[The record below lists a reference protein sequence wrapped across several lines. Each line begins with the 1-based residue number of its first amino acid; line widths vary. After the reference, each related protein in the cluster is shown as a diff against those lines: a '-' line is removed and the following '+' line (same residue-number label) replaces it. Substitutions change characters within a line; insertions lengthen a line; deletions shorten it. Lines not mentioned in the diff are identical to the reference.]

1 MTPRPDPKSDIPQ
14 GTIDLLVL
22 KAVSLGPLHG
32 YGIAQ
37 RLQQLSRAVIQVP
50 QGTLYPALHR
60 LENRGWLSAEWKE
73 SDTGREAK
81 FYKLTRRGRA
91 QLSAEQA
98 SWQRLSEAVGLILA
112 EPEGDPL

>member
-1 MTPRPDPKSDIPQ
+1 MAPRPDPKSDIPQ

-37 RLQQLSRAVIQVP
+37 RLQQLSRDVIQVQ

-60 LENRGWLSAEWKE
+60 LENRGWLSSEWKE

-81 FYKLTRRGRA
+81 FYKLTRKGRS

-98 SWQRLSEAVGLILA
+98 SWQRLSDAVGLILA
-112 EPEGDPL
+112 EPEGEPL

>member
-1 MTPRPDPKSDIPQ
+1 MSPRPDPKSDIPQ

-81 FYKLTRRGRA
+81 FYKLTRKGRA

-112 EPEGDPL
+112 EPEGEPL

>member
-1 MTPRPDPKSDIPQ
+1 MAPRPDPKSDIPQ

-37 RLQQLSRAVIQVP
+37 RLQQLSRDVIQVQ

-81 FYKLTRRGRA
+81 FYKLTRKGRS
-91 QLSAEQA
+91 Q
-98 SWQRLSEAVGLILA
+98 
-112 EPEGDPL
+112 

>member
-1 MTPRPDPKSDIPQ
+1 MSPSADPKSDIPQ

-37 RLQQLSRAVIQVP
+37 RLQQLSRDVIQVQ

-60 LENRGWLSAEWKE
+60 LENRGWLSAEWKQ

-81 FYKLTRRGRA
+81 FYKLTRKGRS
-91 QLSAEQA
+91 QLNAEQA
-98 SWQRLSEAVGLILA
+98 SWKRLSDAVGLILA
-112 EPEGDPL
+112 EPEGEAS

>member
-1 MTPRPDPKSDIPQ
+1 MAPRPDPKSDIPQ

-37 RLQQLSRAVIQVP
+37 RLQQLSRDVIQVQ

-81 FYKLTRRGRA
+81 FYKLTRKGRA

-112 EPEGDPL
+112 APEGEPL

>member
-112 EPEGDPL
+112 EPEGEPL

>member
-73 SDTGREAK
+73 SDTGRDAK

-112 EPEGDPL
+112 EPEGGPL

>member
-1 MTPRPDPKSDIPQ
+1 VTPRPDPKSDIPQ

-37 RLQQLSRAVIQVP
+37 RLQQLSRAVIQVQ

-112 EPEGDPL
+112 EPEGEPL

>member
-1 MTPRPDPKSDIPQ
+1 MAPRPDPKSDIPQ

-37 RLQQLSRAVIQVP
+37 RLQQLSRDVIQVQ

-60 LENRGWLSAEWKE
+60 LENRGWLSSEWKE

-81 FYKLTRRGRA
+81 FYKLTRKGRA

-98 SWQRLSEAVGLILA
+98 SWQRLSDAVGLILA
-112 EPEGDPL
+112 EPEGEPL

>member
-1 MTPRPDPKSDIPQ
+1 MSPRPDPKSDIPQ

-112 EPEGDPL
+112 EPEGEPL

>member
-81 FYKLTRRGRA
+81 FYKLTRKGRA

-98 SWQRLSEAVGLILA
+98 SWQRLSDAVGLILA
-112 EPEGDPL
+112 EPEGEPL

>member
-1 MTPRPDPKSDIPQ
+1 MAPRPDPKSDIPQ

-37 RLQQLSRAVIQVP
+37 RLQQLSRDVIQVQ

-81 FYKLTRRGRA
+81 FYKLTRKGRA

-98 SWQRLSEAVGLILA
+98 SWERLSDAVGLVLA
-112 EPEGDPL
+112 EPEGEPL

>member
-1 MTPRPDPKSDIPQ
+1 MAPRPDPKSDIPQ

-37 RLQQLSRAVIQVP
+37 RLQQLSRDVIQVQ

-60 LENRGWLSAEWKE
+60 LENRSWLSSEWKE

-81 FYKLTRRGRA
+81 FYKLTRKGRA

-98 SWQRLSEAVGLILA
+98 SWERLSDAVGLILA
-112 EPEGDPL
+112 EPEGEPL

>member
-1 MTPRPDPKSDIPQ
+1 MTLRPDPKSDIPQ

-112 EPEGDPL
+112 EPEGEPL

>member
-81 FYKLTRRGRA
+81 FYKLTRKGRA

-112 EPEGDPL
+112 EPEGEPL

>member
-1 MTPRPDPKSDIPQ
+1 VTPRLDPKSDIPQ

-81 FYKLTRRGRA
+81 FYKLTRKGRA

-112 EPEGDPL
+112 APEGEPL

>member
-1 MTPRPDPKSDIPQ
+1 MAARPDPKSDIPQ

-37 RLQQLSRAVIQVP
+37 RLQQLSRDVIQVQ

-60 LENRGWLSAEWKE
+60 LENRGLARLRVERI
-73 SDTGREAK
+73 GHRP
-81 FYKLTRRGRA
+81 RGEVLQAHPQGPR

-98 SWQRLSEAVGLILA
+98 SWQRLSDAVGLILA
-112 EPEGDPL
+112 EPEGEPP

>member
-1 MTPRPDPKSDIPQ
+1 VTPRLDPKSDIPQ

-112 EPEGDPL
+112 EPEGEPL

>member
-1 MTPRPDPKSDIPQ
+1 MSSRPDPKSDVPQ

-37 RLQQLSRAVIQVP
+37 RLQQLSRDVIQVH

-81 FYKLTRRGRA
+81 FYKLTRKGRA
-91 QLSAEQA
+91 QLTAEQA
-98 SWQRLSEAVGLILA
+98 SWQRLSDAVGLILA
-112 EPEGDPL
+112 ESEGEPL

>member
-1 MTPRPDPKSDIPQ
+1 MAPRPDPKSDIPQ

-37 RLQQLSRAVIQVP
+37 RLQQLSRDVIQVQ

-81 FYKLTRRGRA
+81 FYKLTRKGRA

-98 SWQRLSEAVGLILA
+98 SWQRLSDAVGLILA
-112 EPEGDPL
+112 EAEGEPL

>member
-1 MTPRPDPKSDIPQ
+1 VTPRPDPKSDIPQ

-37 RLQQLSRAVIQVP
+37 RLQQLSRDVIQVQ

-60 LENRGWLSAEWKE
+60 LENRGWLSAEWKA

-81 FYKLTRRGRA
+81 FYKLTRKGRA

-98 SWQRLSEAVGLILA
+98 SWERLSDAVGLILA
-112 EPEGDPL
+112 EPEGEPL

>member
-1 MTPRPDPKSDIPQ
+1 VTPRPDPKSDIPQ

-112 EPEGDPL
+112 EPEGEPL

>member
-1 MTPRPDPKSDIPQ
+1 MSPSADPKSDIPQ

-37 RLQQLSRAVIQVP
+37 RLQQLSRDVIQVQ

-60 LENRGWLSAEWKE
+60 LENRGWLSGEWKA

-81 FYKLTRRGRA
+81 FYKLTRKGRT

-98 SWQRLSEAVGLILA
+98 SWQRLSDAVGLILA
-112 EPEGDPL
+112 ESEVEPS

>member
-1 MTPRPDPKSDIPQ
+1 MAPRPDPKSDIPQ

-37 RLQQLSRAVIQVP
+37 RLQQLSRDVIQVQ

-81 FYKLTRRGRA
+81 FYKLTRKGRT

-98 SWQRLSEAVGLILA
+98 SWERLSDAVGLILA
-112 EPEGDPL
+112 EPEGEPL